1 MKSNVFKIEKGT
13 KDLDVILSESERVA
27 AYNCL
32 SHKQSLQ
39 LRLLCEELVNMIPA
53 LISRYSGEFLI
64 ETNGEDYELCV
75 SVFVD
80 DMDFDTRER
89 LIQVSKNQQNAA
101 VVGISGKIRAV
112 FDYMTMGGGD
122 PMLYSSGRYG
132 FTSSMDYSL
141 IWSLQQYRDSVKNG
155 GDQESEKWDEFE
167 RSILIKLA
175 DDVVVGVKGK
185 KVNVVIKKKF
195 A

>member
-1 MKSNVFKIEKGT
+1 
-13 KDLDVILSESERVA
+13 
-27 AYNCL
+27 
-32 SHKQSLQ
+32 
-39 LRLLCEELVNMIPA
+39 MIPA
-53 LISRYSGEFLI
+53 LISRYSGEFWI

-155 GDQESEKWDEFE
+155 GNQESEKWDEFE